1 MKSAVLNIKITTFR
15 ANFKGKRINVKNNK
29 TMSRIVFIY
38 IVRIKIN
45 LIKGVNSLI
54 ESDRMQLVGIQRLA
68 LERERDLE
76 MNRQILN
83 YYILYSVV
91 EE

>member
-1 MKSAVLNIKITTFR
+1 
-15 ANFKGKRINVKNNK
+15 
-29 TMSRIVFIY
+29 MSGIVFIY

-54 ESDRMQLVGIQRLA
+54 KSDRMQLVEIQRLA

-83 YYILYSVV
+83 YYLLYSVV

>member
-1 MKSAVLNIKITTFR
+1 MN
-15 ANFKGKRINVKNNK
+15 NNK
-29 TMSRIVFIY
+29 TMSGIVFIY

-54 ESDRMQLVGIQRLA
+54 KSDRMQLVEIQRLA

>member
-1 MKSAVLNIKITTFR
+1 
-15 ANFKGKRINVKNNK
+15 
-29 TMSRIVFIY
+29 MSGIVFIY

-54 ESDRMQLVGIQRLA
+54 KSDRMQLVEIQRLA
-68 LERERDLE
+68 LERERERDLE

>member
-1 MKSAVLNIKITTFR
+1 
-15 ANFKGKRINVKNNK
+15 
-29 TMSRIVFIY
+29 MSGIVFIY

-54 ESDRMQLVGIQRLA
+54 KSDRMQLVEIQRLA

>member
-1 MKSAVLNIKITTFR
+1 
-15 ANFKGKRINVKNNK
+15 
-29 TMSRIVFIY
+29 MSGIVFIY
-38 IVRIKIN
+38 MVRIKIN

-54 ESDRMQLVGIQRLA
+54 KSDRMQLVEIQRLA

-76 MNRQILN
+76 INRQILN
-83 YYILYSVV
+83 YYLLYSVV